1 MKTNE
6 IAKNFLETIIR
17 SYGISRK
24 KMHALVDASFQDM
37 LLSQTAPDLQ
47 EECVD
52 CPKDHRG
59 RVLMCV
65 DRNLKIVTDFRQ
77 AVAAVAFFKEDDS
90 ELCDRKDLEGLN
102 TYQKLVNIAF
112 FAPIAKDKT
121 WQEILKIKEKWQ
133 KEHYP
138 MYHVSL
144 ISHVFCNIAN
154 LCLLDVFTHCW
165 TRSAGDDGY
174 PTYRQHRVCYPYG
187 EYSYDDTVSNV
198 YISLVMTEEDFL
210 KINPDIVW
218 DNYVVW

>member
-1 MKTNE
+1 MKQRE
-6 IAKNFLETIIR
+6 IVKNFLKTIIR
-17 SYGISRK
+17 SYGFSRK

-47 EECVD
+47 DEYVE
-52 CPKDHRG
+52 CPKDHMG

-102 TYQKLVNIAF
+102 TYQKLVNVAF

-165 TRSAGDDGY
+165 TRSAKDDGY
-174 PTYRQHRVCYPYG
+174 PCYRQYRVCYPYA
-187 EYSYDDTVSNV
+187 EYSYDDAVSNV
-198 YISLVMTEEDFL
+198 YVSLVMTEEDFL
-210 KINPDIVW
+210 KINPD
-218 DNYVVW
+218 VVWENTVSW